1 MLRAQ
6 PMNQGDAI
14 VRDSATSRARP
25 SALVLEAVPPE
36 LQRGSAGVDAV
47 MRKIETVHDAV
58 GLDAVNIPEIREEAS
73 KSPKGERRKPFAPRL
88 EPRELAWR
96 VQESFG
102 LPCMVNRVV
111 AHDTAEHQ
119 LEWFRESWERY
130 GVRRF
135 VLVGGERSDR
145 SYPGPSVPQAAGL
158 LRERLDAPGLQL
170 GGICIPTRENE
181 ADRVLAKTRSGLDFF
196 TTQIVYHGDEFSG
209 VLRDLP
215 SRLDGLAP
223 PQFLLTL
230 CPVRTAANIRFL
242 HWLGVSLSEELEAWL
257 TEDPERVCERS
268 LAQIRATWSEVS
280 EQMAQPQQR
289 CPVGI
294 SLAPIGRIPAETTV
308 ALAQDL
314 LGTDDRRRPAA
325 AR

>member
-1 MLRAQ
+1 M
-6 PMNQGDAI
+6 
-14 VRDSATSRARP
+14 RDSATSRARP

-36 LQRGSAGVDAV
+36 LERGSAGIDAV

-96 VQESFG
+96 VQESLG

-111 AHDTAEHQ
+111 AHDTAERQ
-119 LEWFRESWERY
+119 LEWCRESWERY

-145 SYPGPSVPQAAGL
+145 SYPGPSVPEAARL

-170 GGICIPTRENE
+170 GGICIPTRDNE
-181 ADRVLAKTRSGLDFF
+181 ASRVLAKARGGLDFF
-196 TTQIVYHGDEFSG
+196 TTQIIYHGDEFTR

-215 SRLDGLAP
+215 GRLDGLAP
-223 PQFLLTL
+223 PEFLLTL
-230 CPVRTAANIRFL
+230 CPVRKAANIRFL
-242 HWLGVSLSEELEAWL
+242 HWLGVSLSDELEAWL
-257 TEDPERVCERS
+257 TEDPATVCERS
-268 LAQIRATWSEVS
+268 LAHIRETWREVA
-280 EQMAQPQQR
+280 QQVAQPEQR
-289 CPVGI
+289 CPVGV

-308 ALAQDL
+308 ALARDL
-314 LGTDDRRRPAA
+314 LGAGDRRRPAA